1 MVLSKAVFLTIKACN
16 RFKSSGQAMVFFLVA
31 MLGLFLCATPAFAAG
46 GSCPNG
52 NNTIDPQG
60 NPISITNVGVTGAIT
75 GAISSF
81 STLHRLLGRTATQAQ
96 TRPTHGNMCRECQA
110 ARTPA
115 AAIPLAPEKDS
126 SFGAATPGPQLQT

>member
-60 NPISITNVGVTGAIT
+60 NPISITNVGVTGAVT
-75 GAISSF
+75 GGDQQLFLRFTGYWVGQQHGHRRGPPMETCAGNV
-81 STLHRLLGRTATQAQ
+81 RLLEHLRQ
-96 TRPTHGNMCRECQA
+96 PY
-110 ARTPA
+110 P
-115 AAIPLAPEKDS
+115 
-126 SFGAATPGPQLQT
+126 